1 MRDKFERQIED
12 LLSEYDK
19 AKELYD
25 NAGLNAELKES
36 ALQAMAN
43 IMQLQQLALNNWA
56 IASQVANANLP
67 CDACAS
73 CD

>member
-1 MRDKFERQIED
+1 MLKELEKQVAD
-12 LLSEYDK
+12 LTLEYDN
-19 AKELYD
+19 AKGLYD
-25 NAGLNAELKES
+25 GAGLNAELKES

-43 IMQLQQLALNNWA
+43 ILQLQQLALNNWA
-56 IASQVANANLP
+56 IASQVVNANLP